1 MTLSE
6 AIRAAMR
13 RDGRSLYALA
23 VDSGVSRGQLVRFY
37 NGQRELRLPAASALC
52 ETLGLELRPARRRKA
67 KGG

>member
-6 AIRAAMR
+6 TIRDEMR

-23 VDSGVSRGQLVRFY
+23 VDSGVSRGQLVRFF
-37 NGQRELRLPAASALC
+37 NAQREFTLPTASKLC
-52 ETLGLELRPARRRKA
+52 EALGLGLRPVRRRKT